1 MVELRT
7 GFSILSR
14 RSLSYS
20 FLGLTRTGYS
30 MLELQHRIH
39 NGVLV
44 LKPHKRMDYL
54 TAPSFEEQ
62 SVAFLANGH
71 NKIVVDCSALDYL
84 SSAGLRVL
92 LILAKKAKSAGGAM
106 VFCSAGNTVK
116 DVLEVSGFGS
126 LLGIYTGAEE
136 ACAVLSRPV

>member
-1 MVELRT
+1 
-7 GFSILSR
+7 
-14 RSLSYS
+14 
-20 FLGLTRTGYS
+20 
-30 MLELQHRIH
+30 MLQLEHRIH

-62 SVAFLANGH
+62 SVGLMAYGR
-71 NKIVVDCSALDYL
+71 NKVVVDCSALDYI

-92 LILAKKAKSAGGAM
+92 LTLAKKAKSAGGAL
-106 VFCSAGNTVK
+106 VLCNVGNTVK

-126 LLGIYTGAEE
+126 LVGLYAGVEE